1 MIRYNLPLIACVS
14 LVSLFLLVCCYRLAT
29 RSQSAVVQL
38 YPHTALSDR
47 EQSQIGELQSIKL
60 SVRNEL
66 RLLEK
71 ERLEVANEIV
81 SKKSHLMRLA
91 QEVKSTQ
98 KQLIIDREN
107 LRVISISRQQVS
119 GLDTGPQREE
129 HEYSI
134 PRGANAPIYI
144 LGGSAL
150 EGATDKVAEART
162 DCSMSE
168 CFDLSACSVLYEPAV
183 FLLQDQ
189 VFPQQRICTL
199 LCRIYMILL

>member
-14 LVSLFLLVCCYRLAT
+14 AVSLLLLLCCYRLAA

-38 YPHTALSDR
+38 YPLRALSDR
-47 EQSQIGELQSIKL
+47 EQSQIQELESIKL
-60 SVRNEL
+60 SVRNDL

-107 LRVISISRQQVS
+107 LRVLSISRQQVS
-119 GLDTGPQREE
+119 ALDRGYLREGCE
-129 HEYSI
+129 S
-134 PRGANAPIYI
+134 GASSPIYI
-144 LGGSAL
+144 LGGTAL
-150 EGATDKVAEART
+150 EGTGDRGREDRT
-162 DCSMSE
+162 DCTMSE
-168 CFDLSACSVLYEPAV
+168 CFDTSACSVLYEPAV
-183 FLLQDQ
+183 YLLQDQ
-189 VFPQQRICTL
+189 VTTADMLIIPARAYVL
-199 LCRIYMILL
+199 